1 MSTSPM
7 KKAGFNQGIYQT
19 SETRKE
25 ELGTLRMLS
34 DGRKFRYA
42 RAGSSALAAGKL
54 GVAAD
59 ISAHH
64 SNEAIS
70 AAVAIGVKVLELT
83 VSAGTVIAE
92 NELKGGAFQIN
103 DATGEGYSYVI
114 DANSALAI
122 GGTTINITIEEGI
135 KVALDTTSEFTL
147 VHSPWNDVVEGT
159 TLGMAV
165 GVPVVA
171 VTAAYYYWAQT
182 GGLAIGLMGGTVA
195 LGSALMQDNAGV
207 AGAFIIMTAGGV
219 IPSLGVVHGF
229 AGVDTEYQPIFLT
242 ID

>member
-1 MSTSPM
+1 M
-7 KKAGFNQGIYQT
+7 KKAGFNQGIYQI

-25 ELGTLRMLS
+25 ELGTLRILS

-59 ISAHH
+59 IAAAHA
-64 SNEAIS
+64 NEAILT
-70 AAVAIGVKVLELT
+70 VIAIGTKVLALT
-83 VSAGTVIAE
+83 VTAGTVIAE
-92 NELKGGAFQIN
+92 NELKGGAFQVN

-114 DANSALAI
+114 DANTALAV
-122 GGTTINITIEEGI
+122 GGTTINVTIEEGI

-147 VHSPWNDVVEGT
+147 VHNPWNDVVEGT
-159 TLGMAV
+159 TLGMAI

-182 GGLAIGLMGGTVA
+182 GGLAVGLMGGTVA

-207 AGAFIIMTAGGV
+207 AGAMIIMTAGSV
-219 IPSLGVVHGF
+219 IPTIGVVHGF
-229 AGVDTEYQPIFLT
+229 AGVDTEYQPIFLM

>member
-1 MSTSPM
+1 M
-7 KKAGFNQGIYQT
+7 KKAGFNQGIYQI

-25 ELGTLRMLS
+25 ELGTIRMLS

-42 RAGSSALAAGKL
+42 RAGTSALAAGKL

-59 ISAHH
+59 IAAAHA
-64 SNEAIS
+64 NELIL
-70 AAVAIGVKVLELT
+70 AAVAIGTKVLALT
-83 VSAGTVIAE
+83 VSTGTVIAE
-92 NELKGGAFQIN
+92 NELKGGAFQVN
-103 DATGEGYSYVI
+103 DGTGEGYSYII
-114 DANSALAI
+114 DANTALAI
-122 GGTTINITIEEGI
+122 GGTTISITIEEGI

-159 TLGMAV
+159 TLGMAI

-195 LGSALMQDNAGV
+195 LGNALIQNNSGV
-207 AGAFIIMTAGGV
+207 AGAMISMATGSV
-219 IPSLGVVHGF
+219 IPIIGVVHGF
-229 AGVDTEYQPIFLT
+229 AGVDTEYQPIFLM